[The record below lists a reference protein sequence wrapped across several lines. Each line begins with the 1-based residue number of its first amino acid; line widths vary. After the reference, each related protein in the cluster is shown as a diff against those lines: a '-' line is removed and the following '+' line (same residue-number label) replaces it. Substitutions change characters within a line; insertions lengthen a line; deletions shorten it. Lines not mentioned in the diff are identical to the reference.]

1 MKYINFKTTI
11 TILAVSLILV
21 SCNETKTN
29 DKEKSL
35 TEKEIELLKKENE
48 LLKREQELNKTKEIE
63 ESNISKD
70 KYSSIN
76 KLDFLK
82 KLDGKYPYEVKLLD
96 NSVFM
101 KRLK

>member
-1 MKYINFKTTI
+1 MKYFNFKTTI

-63 ESNISKD
+63 ADDEEDIEPAVVEVKAR
-70 KYSSIN
+70 IN
-76 KLDFLK
+76 K
-82 KLDGKYPYEVKLLD
+82 P
-96 NSVFM
+96 
-101 KRLK
+101 KRY